1 MEKEIKEKVEE
12 MVILLN
18 DPDET
23 VLVKEIK
30 EKLENILSI
39 MNNPEKIAMEKKERE
54 EKLEKVVA
62 LVNNAM
68 ANPDIELE
76 YCIPEASTSTDPFG
90 VSEDPYIHMNYISG
104 GTHIM
109 KQNVRIGPQYLTK
122 TPEDIANLVTF
133 HLEQFIEEIDSIEYG
148 AQ

>member
-1 MEKEIKEKVEE
+1 MELVCKEKLEE
-12 MVILLN
+12 VIILLN

-23 VLVKEIK
+23 VMVKEIK
-30 EKLENILSI
+30 EKLEKILAL
-39 MNNPEKIAMEKKERE
+39 MNNPEKIKMEEKENK
-54 EKLEKVVA
+54 EKLEKVVV

-68 ANPDIELE
+68 VNPDVELE
-76 YCIPEASTSTDPFG
+76 YCIPEAATTTEPYG
-90 VSEDPYIHMNYISG
+90 VSRDPYIHLKYMSN
-104 GTHIM
+104 GTHVM

>member
-1 MEKEIKEKVEE
+1 MERVCKEKVEE
-12 MVILLN
+12 MVMLLN

-23 VLVKEIK
+23 VLIKEVK
-30 EKLENILSI
+30 EKLEHLLAL
-39 MNNPEKIAMEKKERE
+39 MNNPEKTEMEEKANK
-54 EKLEKVVA
+54 EKLEKVVE
-62 LVNNAM
+62 LVNHTM

-76 YCIPEASTSTDPFG
+76 YCVPEAATTTEPYG
-90 VSEDPYIHMNYISG
+90 VSRDPYIHLKYISN

-133 HLEQFIEEIDSIEYG
+133 HMEQFIEEIDSTEYG